1 MSNEEAVVHRTH
13 VTPAGFAP
21 FERKMLAAGLPDVAI
36 WAFERSYGLLRSG
49 AKLLIAE
56 ADIRP
61 VEDVPSLDE
70 LAGFRER
77 GLAELGATALLKL
90 NGGLGT
96 SMGLQGPKS
105 LIEVRPG
112 LTFLDVVAQQVLAL
126 GRKHGAHVPLVLM
139 NSFHTESESL
149 ARLAT
154 YPDLAG
160 SVPMSFLQHKVP
172 KVDART
178 LEPAVAA
185 TDPELEWCPPGHGDL
200 YAAIVT
206 SGVLEELEAA
216 GVRWVFVSNVDNL
229 GAVLDPA
236 LLGYLA
242 SESIPFLMEVTDRT
256 AADRKGGHLALL
268 PDGRLTLREIAQT
281 PPDELASFQD
291 IERHRYFNTN
301 NLWLDLRALRAQ
313 LAAHDQ
319 IVPLPVI
326 RNEKTLDPADP
337 RSAPV
342 IQLETAMGAA
352 ISLFQGARAVRVP
365 RTRFAAVKT
374 CSDLVVVG
382 SDAYVVND
390 EHHLVPNPARP
401 GPAPIVE
408 LDSRYY
414 KLFHE
419 FQARFP
425 AGMPS
430 LVACDRLAVHGDVLF
445 EPGVTAHGTVSVRN
459 ERGSQARVRAG
470 TRLSGDVVLG
480 E

>member
-1 MSNEEAVVHRTH
+1 MSSTEAVVHRPH
-13 VTPAGFAP
+13 VTPEGFAA
-21 FERKMLAAGLPDVAI
+21 FQRKMHDAGLPDVAI

-49 AKLLIAE
+49 AKLLVGE
-56 ADIRP
+56 NDIRP
-61 VEDVPSLDE
+61 VESVPSLDE
-70 LAGFRER
+70 LAAYRER
-77 GLAELGATALLKL
+77 GRAHLGATALIKL

-96 SMGLQGPKS
+96 SMGLTGPKS

-112 LTFLDVVAQQVLAL
+112 LTFLDVVARQVQAL
-126 GRKHGAHVPLVLM
+126 DRKYGVHVPLVLM
-139 NSFHTESESL
+139 NSFHTEAESL
-149 ARLAT
+149 ARLAA
-154 YPDLAG
+154 YPELSG
-160 SVPMSFLQHKVP
+160 TVPLSFLQHKVP
-172 KVDART
+172 KVDARSFA
-178 LEPAVAA
+178 PA
-185 TDPELEWCPPGHGDL
+185 TSSGDPELEWCPPGHGDL

-206 SGVLEELEAA
+206 SGVLEDLERA

-256 AADRKGGHLALL
+256 SADRKGGHLALL

-281 PPDELASFQD
+281 PPDALDSFQD
-291 IERHRYFNTN
+291 IDRHRYFNTN
-301 NLWLDLRALRAQ
+301 NLWLDLVALRAE
-313 LAAHDQ
+313 LTAHDQ

-337 RSAPV
+337 KSAPV

-352 ISLFQGARAVRVP
+352 ISLFPGARAVRVP

-382 SDAYVVND
+382 SDAYVVNE
-390 EHHLVPNPARP
+390 EHHLVPNPARSK
-401 GPAPIVE
+401 PAPIVD
-408 LDSRYY
+408 LDGRYY
-414 KLFHE
+414 KLIRD

-430 LVACDRLAVHGDVLF
+430 LAECDRLTVQGDVVF
-445 EPGVTAHGTVSVRN
+445 EAGVVASGSVSVRN
-459 ERGSQARVRAG
+459 ERGGQARIPSG
-470 TRLSGDVVLG
+470 TRLTGDVVLG